1 MLPTRVYLKG
11 FMSYRDGATMRFDG
25 ASLWVLSG
33 PNGVGKSA
41 IFDAIT
47 FALYGTYR
55 GVSQH
60 AKDLINHQCDRLVVE
75 LDFLV
80 DGEEYRV
87 KRTVS
92 RNGRPTRQAS
102 VLGVDGEKRI
112 ADTDGDQGFKDWVND
127 LIGLDYEAFTSSVIL
142 LQGES
147 EKLLRQEPRKR
158 HDILARLIDLSPYER
173 LHAAC
178 DQHRQQHRSVAAE
191 YGNQL
196 RNTPPVSD
204 EDLQA
209 AESAA
214 ERSEK
219 EWREANDEVEA
230 VARLVDR
237 SEQWERLTED
247 LAGLREKAEDVQAL
261 LRREREIREGRDR
274 LLEIRRN
281 LPTVDSIVSDKGR
294 LTQNK
299 AREHE
304 VRSQIGDVERECEDA
319 EAGKEAARL
328 EVERLAGLT
337 ERLWKTDA
345 KLSEQAHGLSRKAD
359 HLERLEEYQAEWD
372 EAKRKLDDL
381 PSDLDSVLKDAV
393 EEDRRLAEAER
404 ALPWLEHLAGSRSD
418 LKARLTAGHI
428 ASEELENLAPQLREL
443 EEECKRLDSETEVAR
458 EEKTKLSDGVARAE
472 AINDDALQRRADFDE
487 VSSEPTCER
496 CGQEITEEHVER
508 ETAHL
513 DGRVTKTEADLQSLK
528 DQHDQAADRLEA
540 LEGKLRLAEVARE
553 DLLNKRNQLDG
564 ERQRSAEE
572 ALKMASEADRA
583 FGHLPSSYRA
593 LVASKA
599 PDGDAWV
606 DTVYPTPV
614 DMEEAKKRAD
624 GKEAHTE
631 HLEDLREQSKQ
642 KGTWEET
649 CQKTESR
656 LAKLLEASSWGDVRG
671 VRDDLKACENRR
683 RELRAEIAQLEET
696 HREATEEAKRWADTA
711 ENLAVSLR
719 EGKIEVESL
728 LAIRGEIERVLHVDL
743 AKLSEDWRERAESAG
758 PDEVAGWRE
767 ERDNLDRYEA
777 LYSEVQDAA
786 RSLSS
791 LIERITGI
799 EGQLD
804 GIPERAKRPRKK
816 VEAEL
821 SAARSA
827 AEGKDLERRSAGE
840 RFGQLERQRESNQ
853 ELEESRQDAER
864 QRMAYDTLHTLLG
877 PRGLQGRLLRAAERD
892 LVSLA
897 NQALDRLSRGRM
909 ALGLREGDQHRALD
923 LVVYDSDT
931 GANEVA
937 VGLTSGSQRFRIAV
951 SLALAIGRYKGQRA
965 RRIQSVIVDEGFGS
979 LDKHS
984 RDDMIQ
990 VLNDLRQELD
1000 KIILVSH
1007 QDEFAGAF
1015 TNGYAVSLEDTSS
1028 KVEILQS

>member
-1 MLPTRVYLKG
+1 MLPTRVCLKG
-11 FMSYRDGATMRFDG
+11 FMSYRDEATMRFDG
-25 ASLWVLSG
+25 APLWVLSG
-33 PNGVGKSA
+33 PNGAGKSA

-55 GVSQH
+55 GVSQR

-75 LDFLV
+75 LDFCV
-80 DGEEYRV
+80 DGQEYRV

-92 RNGRPTRQAS
+92 RNGNPTRQAS
-102 VLGVDGEKRI
+102 VLGADDPEPI
-112 ADTDGDQGFKDWVND
+112 AGTNGDQGFKEWVND

-158 HDILARLIDLSPYER
+158 HDILAKLIDLSPYER

-178 DQHRQQHRSVAAE
+178 DQRRQQHRSVAAE

-204 EDLQA
+204 EDLRA

-214 ERSEK
+214 ERSER
-219 EWREANDEVEA
+219 EWREANEEVEA

-247 LAGLREKAEDVQAL
+247 LAGRREKAKEARTL
-261 LRREREIREGRDR
+261 LSREREIREGRDR
-274 LLEIRRN
+274 LLEIRQN
-281 LPTVDSIVSDKGR
+281 LPTVESIVSGKDR

-299 AREHE
+299 NHEHE
-304 VRSQIGDVERECEDA
+304 IQSQIRDVEREHEDA
-319 EAGKEAARL
+319 DTEREAACL
-328 EVERLAGLT
+328 EVERLASRIEEL
-337 ERLWKTDA
+337 RKTDA
-345 KLSEQAHGLSRKAD
+345 KLSEQAHELSRKAD

-372 EAKRKLDDL
+372 EAKQKLDDL

-393 EEDRRLAEAER
+393 EEDMRLAEVER

-418 LKARLTAGHI
+418 LKAQLTAGHT
-428 ASEELENLAPQLREL
+428 ASEELENLAPRLREF
-443 EEECKRLDSETEVAR
+443 EEECKRLGSETEVAR
-458 EEKTKLSDGVARAE
+458 VEKTKISDGVARAE
-472 AINDDALQRRADFDE
+472 AIRDDALRRRADFDE

-496 CGQEITEEHVER
+496 CGQEITEDHIER
-508 ETAHL
+508 ETAFL
-513 DGRVTKTEADLQSLK
+513 DDRVAETESDLQSLK
-528 DQHDQAADRLEA
+528 DQYDQAADRLET
-540 LEGKLRLAEVARE
+540 LEGKLRVAAAALG
-553 DLLNKRNQLDG
+553 DLLNERNRLNG

-572 ALKMASEADRA
+572 ALKMASEAARA
-583 FGHLPSSYRA
+583 FGYLPSSYRA
-593 LVASKA
+593 LVAPEA

-606 DTVYPTPV
+606 DTVYPTPI

-631 HLEDLREQSKQ
+631 HLGDLREQTKQ

-649 CQKTESR
+649 CQKTEAR
-656 LAKLLEASSWGDVRG
+656 LAKLLEAFSWDDVRG
-671 VRDDLKACENRR
+671 ARDDLEACENRR
-683 RELRAEIAQLEET
+683 RELRVEIAQLEET
-696 HREATEEAKRWADTA
+696 HREATEEAGRWADTV
-711 ENLAVSLR
+711 ENLASRFR
-719 EGKIEVESL
+719 EGKTEMESL
-728 LAIRGEIERVLHVDL
+728 LAVRGEIERALHANL
-743 AKLSEDWRERAESAG
+743 ARLSKGWRERVESAG
-758 PDEVAGWRE
+758 PDEIVGWQE
-767 ERDNLDRYEA
+767 ERDNLDGYEA
-777 LYSEVQDAA
+777 LYSEVQDAE
-786 RSLSS
+786 RSLSE
-791 LIERITGI
+791 LEARISDI

-804 GIPERAKRPRKK
+804 GIPERARRPREK
-816 VEAEL
+816 VKAEL

-840 RFGQLERQRESNQ
+840 RFGQLERRRERRQ
-853 ELEESRQDAER
+853 KLEESRQDAER
-864 QRMAYDTLHTLLG
+864 QRVAHDTLHTLLG

-892 LVSLA
+892 LVALA
-897 NQALDRLSRGRM
+897 NEALDRLSRGRM

-923 LVVYDSDT
+923 LVVYDNDT

-1007 QDEFAGAF
+1007 QDEFASAF
-1015 TNGYAVSLEDTSS
+1015 TNGYAVFLEDTSS